1 MSDVIKI
8 DLEEEAKR
16 LMAAMEAAPGRLMET
31 VAAAMRYENVL
42 TVSHIQANYL
52 SFPRDG
58 APSELG
64 LRVQSNRLRQSAW
77 ASEPVIRGQTVESA
91 IGDNVVYAA
100 IHEFGGTI
108 PARKIVPKNKQAL
121 RFQIGD
127 RVIFAKSVN
136 MPAVQMPERGM
147 FRRGIRD
154 QQADYAQSISKAV
167 IAAMQP

>member
-1 MSDVIKI
+1 
-8 DLEEEAKR
+8 L
-16 LMAAMEAAPGRLMET
+16 
-31 VAAAMRYENVL
+31 
-42 TVSHIQANYL
+42 
-52 SFPRDG
+52 
-58 APSELG
+58 
-64 LRVQSNRLRQSAW
+64 
-77 ASEPVIRGQTVESA
+77 TVESA